1 MATNDD
7 WKVFKWYC
15 PNCGNLVSG
24 CQNGNGEIK
33 VVCQRCSTKL
43 LRLIRSPVHETIE
56 VYAPDEQTDDC
67 DYRNAI

>member
-1 MATNDD
+1 MATYDD

-24 CQNGNGEIK
+24 CQNGNGEVK
-33 VVCQRCSTKL
+33 AVCQRCSTKL
-43 LRLIRSPVHETIE
+43 LRLIRSSVHETIE
-56 VYAPDEQTDDC
+56 VYAPNEQEDDY